1 MSEKYLIFGATGSV
15 GSSLAEQLKNS
26 GNDIHLV
33 ARNESEVKTIAE
45 KLGCSYT
52 VADVLEDGFIEKVK
66 SDINDIK
73 GIAYCVG
80 SIDLKPLRMVTEAD
94 MNKCMKLNLYS
105 AIEAIKG
112 FQESLKKNK
121 GSVVLFSTVAA
132 QRGFTNHTIIASAK
146 AAVEGLTVTLAA
158 EFAPNIRVNCIAPS
172 LSKSKIAEP
181 MLKNPAIAEGIA
193 KAHPLKRLGEGKDSA
208 ALAKFLITEES
219 SWVTGQVIAVA
230 VALGAQ
236 DLFKN
241 LISGILVLVEKRFKI
256 GDWILVEG
264 IIEGIVEKIGF
275 RSTVLRKF
283 DKSLAI
289 IPNFQFAENAVI
301 NISETTNWRIDWAIT
316 LQYDTT
322 VDQLKKI
329 RNEIEDHINKNDDF
343 DKAVGVA
350 VRVEK
355 FSDSSIDMRVRCFT
369 TSNSFSTW
377 LEVKEKLAIEIK
389 QIVEGNKAAFAFPS
403 QSIYIEKK

>member
-33 ARNESEVKTIAE
+33 ARNESEVKTITE

-66 SDINDIK
+66 SDINEIK
-73 GIAYCVG
+73 GVAYCVG

-158 EFAPNIRVNCIAPS
+158 EFAPHIRVNCIAPS

-219 SWVTGQVIAVA
+219 SWITGQIIAVD
-230 VALGAQ
+230 G
-236 DLFKN
+236 
-241 LISGILVLVEKRFKI
+241 G
-256 GDWILVEG
+256 
-264 IIEGIVEKIGF
+264 
-275 RSTVLRKF
+275 RS
-283 DKSLAI
+283 
-289 IPNFQFAENAVI
+289 
-301 NISETTNWRIDWAIT
+301 
-316 LQYDTT
+316 
-322 VDQLKKI
+322 
-329 RNEIEDHINKNDDF
+329 
-343 DKAVGVA
+343 
-350 VRVEK
+350 
-355 FSDSSIDMRVRCFT
+355 
-369 TSNSFSTW
+369 
-377 LEVKEKLAIEIK
+377 KL
-389 QIVEGNKAAFAFPS
+389 S
-403 QSIYIEKK
+403 

>member
-33 ARNESEVKTIAE
+33 ARNENEVKIIAE

-52 VADVLEDGFIEKVK
+52 VADVLEDGFVEKVK
-66 SDINDIK
+66 SDISDIK
-73 GIAYCVG
+73 GVAYCVG

-132 QRGFTNHTIIASAK
+132 QRGFTNHAIIASAK

-181 MLKNPAIAEGIA
+181 MLRNPTIAEGIA

-219 SWVTGQVIAVA
+219 SWITGQIIAVD
-230 VALGAQ
+230 G
-236 DLFKN
+236 
-241 LISGILVLVEKRFKI
+241 G
-256 GDWILVEG
+256 
-264 IIEGIVEKIGF
+264 
-275 RSTVLRKF
+275 RS
-283 DKSLAI
+283 
-289 IPNFQFAENAVI
+289 
-301 NISETTNWRIDWAIT
+301 
-316 LQYDTT
+316 
-322 VDQLKKI
+322 
-329 RNEIEDHINKNDDF
+329 
-343 DKAVGVA
+343 
-350 VRVEK
+350 
-355 FSDSSIDMRVRCFT
+355 
-369 TSNSFSTW
+369 
-377 LEVKEKLAIEIK
+377 KL
-389 QIVEGNKAAFAFPS
+389 S
-403 QSIYIEKK
+403 

>member
-26 GNDIHLV
+26 GNDIHLI
-33 ARNESEVKTIAE
+33 ARNENEVKTIAE
-45 KLGCSYT
+45 KLGCTYT
-52 VADVLEDGFIEKVK
+52 VADVLEEGFIEKVK
-66 SDINDIK
+66 SDISEIK

-121 GSVVLFSTVAA
+121 GTVVLFSTVAA

-158 EFAPNIRVNCIAPS
+158 EFAPHIRVNCIAPS

-219 SWVTGQVIAVA
+219 SWITGQIIAVD
-230 VALGAQ
+230 G
-236 DLFKN
+236 
-241 LISGILVLVEKRFKI
+241 G
-256 GDWILVEG
+256 
-264 IIEGIVEKIGF
+264 
-275 RSTVLRKF
+275 RS
-283 DKSLAI
+283 
-289 IPNFQFAENAVI
+289 
-301 NISETTNWRIDWAIT
+301 
-316 LQYDTT
+316 
-322 VDQLKKI
+322 
-329 RNEIEDHINKNDDF
+329 
-343 DKAVGVA
+343 
-350 VRVEK
+350 
-355 FSDSSIDMRVRCFT
+355 
-369 TSNSFSTW
+369 
-377 LEVKEKLAIEIK
+377 KL
-389 QIVEGNKAAFAFPS
+389 S
-403 QSIYIEKK
+403 

>member
-33 ARNESEVKTIAE
+33 ARNESEVKVIAE

-73 GIAYCVG
+73 GVAYCVG
-80 SIDLKPLRMVTEAD
+80 SIDLKPLRMVTETD

-105 AIEAIKG
+105 AIEIIKG

-132 QRGFTNHTIIASAK
+132 QRGFANHTIIASAK

-181 MLKNPAIAEGIA
+181 MLKNSTIAEGIA

-219 SWVTGQVIAVA
+219 SWITGQIIAVD
-230 VALGAQ
+230 G
-236 DLFKN
+236 
-241 LISGILVLVEKRFKI
+241 G
-256 GDWILVEG
+256 
-264 IIEGIVEKIGF
+264 
-275 RSTVLRKF
+275 RS
-283 DKSLAI
+283 
-289 IPNFQFAENAVI
+289 
-301 NISETTNWRIDWAIT
+301 
-316 LQYDTT
+316 
-322 VDQLKKI
+322 
-329 RNEIEDHINKNDDF
+329 
-343 DKAVGVA
+343 
-350 VRVEK
+350 
-355 FSDSSIDMRVRCFT
+355 
-369 TSNSFSTW
+369 
-377 LEVKEKLAIEIK
+377 KL
-389 QIVEGNKAAFAFPS
+389 S
-403 QSIYIEKK
+403 

>member
-33 ARNESEVKTIAE
+33 ARNESEVKVIAE

-66 SDINDIK
+66 SDINEIK
-73 GIAYCVG
+73 GVAYCVG

-105 AIEAIKG
+105 AIEVIKG

-158 EFAPNIRVNCIAPS
+158 EFAPHIRVNCIAPS

-219 SWVTGQVIAVA
+219 SWITGQIIAVD
-230 VALGAQ
+230 G
-236 DLFKN
+236 
-241 LISGILVLVEKRFKI
+241 G
-256 GDWILVEG
+256 
-264 IIEGIVEKIGF
+264 
-275 RSTVLRKF
+275 RS
-283 DKSLAI
+283 
-289 IPNFQFAENAVI
+289 
-301 NISETTNWRIDWAIT
+301 
-316 LQYDTT
+316 
-322 VDQLKKI
+322 
-329 RNEIEDHINKNDDF
+329 
-343 DKAVGVA
+343 
-350 VRVEK
+350 
-355 FSDSSIDMRVRCFT
+355 
-369 TSNSFSTW
+369 
-377 LEVKEKLAIEIK
+377 KL
-389 QIVEGNKAAFAFPS
+389 S
-403 QSIYIEKK
+403 

>member
-26 GNDIHLV
+26 GNDVHLV
-33 ARNESEVKTIAE
+33 ARNESEVKVIAE

-80 SIDLKPLRMVTEAD
+80 SIDLKPLRMVTEVD

-105 AIEAIKG
+105 AVEAIKG

-219 SWVTGQVIAVA
+219 SWVTGQVIAVD
-230 VALGAQ
+230 G
-236 DLFKN
+236 
-241 LISGILVLVEKRFKI
+241 G
-256 GDWILVEG
+256 
-264 IIEGIVEKIGF
+264 
-275 RSTVLRKF
+275 RS
-283 DKSLAI
+283 
-289 IPNFQFAENAVI
+289 
-301 NISETTNWRIDWAIT
+301 
-316 LQYDTT
+316 
-322 VDQLKKI
+322 
-329 RNEIEDHINKNDDF
+329 
-343 DKAVGVA
+343 
-350 VRVEK
+350 
-355 FSDSSIDMRVRCFT
+355 
-369 TSNSFSTW
+369 
-377 LEVKEKLAIEIK
+377 KL
-389 QIVEGNKAAFAFPS
+389 S
-403 QSIYIEKK
+403 

>member
-33 ARNESEVKTIAE
+33 ARNESEVKAIAE

-219 SWVTGQVIAVA
+219 SWVTGQIIAVD
-230 VALGAQ
+230 G
-236 DLFKN
+236 
-241 LISGILVLVEKRFKI
+241 G
-256 GDWILVEG
+256 
-264 IIEGIVEKIGF
+264 
-275 RSTVLRKF
+275 RS
-283 DKSLAI
+283 
-289 IPNFQFAENAVI
+289 
-301 NISETTNWRIDWAIT
+301 
-316 LQYDTT
+316 
-322 VDQLKKI
+322 
-329 RNEIEDHINKNDDF
+329 
-343 DKAVGVA
+343 
-350 VRVEK
+350 
-355 FSDSSIDMRVRCFT
+355 
-369 TSNSFSTW
+369 
-377 LEVKEKLAIEIK
+377 KL
-389 QIVEGNKAAFAFPS
+389 S
-403 QSIYIEKK
+403 

>member
-15 GSSLAEQLKNS
+15 GSSLAKQLKDS

-33 ARNESEVKTIAE
+33 ARNEDEVKVIAD
-45 KLGCSYT
+45 KLSCSYT

-66 SDINDIK
+66 TDINEIK

-146 AAVEGLTVTLAA
+146 ADVEGLTVTLAA

-219 SWVTGQVIAVA
+219 SWITGQIIAVD
-230 VALGAQ
+230 G
-236 DLFKN
+236 
-241 LISGILVLVEKRFKI
+241 G
-256 GDWILVEG
+256 
-264 IIEGIVEKIGF
+264 
-275 RSTVLRKF
+275 RS
-283 DKSLAI
+283 
-289 IPNFQFAENAVI
+289 
-301 NISETTNWRIDWAIT
+301 
-316 LQYDTT
+316 
-322 VDQLKKI
+322 
-329 RNEIEDHINKNDDF
+329 
-343 DKAVGVA
+343 
-350 VRVEK
+350 
-355 FSDSSIDMRVRCFT
+355 
-369 TSNSFSTW
+369 
-377 LEVKEKLAIEIK
+377 KL
-389 QIVEGNKAAFAFPS
+389 S
-403 QSIYIEKK
+403 